1 VADAESHVQ
10 QVASGRVQFADLRYA
25 ERFTQAV
32 TPPPRVVYF
41 ETPVNPTLD
50 LMDIAQVRRWVD
62 AVNVQRPPE
71 ERLLIIEDLR
81 AAFALV

>member
-1 VADAESHVQ
+1 
-10 QVASGRVQFADLRYA
+10 
-25 ERFTQAV
+25 
-32 TPPPRVVYF
+32 VVYF